1 MNFRIL
7 SVEHD
12 RQGLAEVQR
21 VSQHADTL
29 SASLCAIP
37 GVNGLVTLNTCNRV
51 EFLLD
56 APEVSESHIRLR
68 LAREMAPTVRW
79 NVYENDQAL
88 DHLFRV
94 ASGLSSM
101 VVGEREI
108 AGQLRRAL
116 RAAVDIGQATGNLTQ
131 VVNAAL
137 HASRRVGSE
146 TRLQAS
152 GRSLVS
158 VGLEMTDIEDWESQR
173 ALIVG
178 TGAFAGAVVAALRDR
193 GVPQIMVHSAS
204 GRAREFASSRGIEA
218 VDHLADGLTASTLV
232 ITCRGSGQPVILAED
247 IAATPVTVLLDLALN
262 PDVSPEVGELP
273 GVRLVNLHT
282 IQHAISP
289 EWAADTAHA
298 DQLVRLA
305 VAETSARLASRAADP
320 AVASLRESVL
330 AIVDEEVA
338 RLPRGRALTVEDC
351 AQALRRLATRFL
363 HTPSARARDAAMAG
377 RIDDYLAAIEELY
390 GIEMSVA
397 NPPVEER
404 RCPVTGLSFADL
416 QHPHAESR

>member
-21 VSQHADTL
+21 VSQHADAL
-29 SASLCAIP
+29 SASLSAIP
-37 GVNGLVTLNTCNRV
+37 GVAGVVTLNTCNRV

-56 APEVSESHIRLR
+56 APDVSESHLRLR
-68 LAREMAPTVRW
+68 LARELAPNVRW
-79 NVYENDQAL
+79 NVYEQDHAL

-116 RAAVDIGQATGNLTQ
+116 RSAAEVGRATGNLTQ

-137 HASRRVGSE
+137 HTSRRVGAE
-146 TRLQAS
+146 TRLQGS

-158 VGLEMTDIEDWESQR
+158 VGLEMTGIEDWAAQR

-178 TGAFAGAVVAALRDR
+178 TGSFAGAVVAALRHR
-193 GVPQIMVHSAS
+193 GVSTITVHSAS
-204 GRAREFASSRGIEA
+204 GRAQEFAATRGLEA
-218 VDHLADGLTASTLV
+218 AEDLVAGLAASTLV
-232 ITCRGSGQPVILAED
+232 VTCRGTGVPVIHPEHVAG
-247 IAATPVTVLLDLALN
+247 TPVRVLLDLALH
-262 PDVSPEVGELP
+262 PDVAPEVADLP
-273 GVRLVNLHT
+273 GVSVVNLLT
-282 IQHAISP
+282 IQDAISP

-298 DQLVRLA
+298 DQLVQLA
-305 VAETSARLASRAADP
+305 VTETTARLASRAADP

-338 RLPRGRALTVEDC
+338 RLPQGRALTVEDC

-390 GIEMSVA
+390 GIDMSLESPA
-397 NPPVEER
+397 PEER
-404 RCPVTGLSFADL
+404 RCPMTGLSFADL
-416 QHPHAESR
+416 EHPHVESR

>member
-12 RQGLAEVQR
+12 SQGLAEVQR
-21 VSQHADTL
+21 ISQHADTL
-29 SASLCAIP
+29 SASLCSIP
-37 GVNGLVTLNTCNRV
+37 GVAGVVTLNTCNRV

-56 APEVSESHIRLR
+56 APDVSESHLRLR
-68 LAREMAPTVRW
+68 LARELAPTVHW
-79 NVYENDQAL
+79 NVYEKDDAL

-94 ASGLSSM
+94 ASGLASM

-116 RAAVDIGQATGNLTQ
+116 RTAAENDRATGNLTQ
-131 VVNAAL
+131 VINAAL
-137 HASRRVGSE
+137 HTSRRVGAE
-146 TRLQAS
+146 TRLQSS

-158 VGLEMTDIEDWESQR
+158 VGMDMTAIEDWTTQR

-178 TGAFAGAVVAALRDR
+178 TGSFAGAVVAALRQR
-193 GVPQIMVHSAS
+193 GVSQIMAHSAS
-204 GRAREFASSRGIEA
+204 GRAQEFATTRGLEA
-218 VDHLADGLTASTLV
+218 TEDLTEGLATSTLV
-232 ITCRGSGQPVILAED
+232 VTCRGTGQPVIHREHVAG
-247 IAATPVTVLLDLALN
+247 TPVTVLLDLALH
-262 PDVSPEVGELP
+262 PDVAPDVGTLP
-273 GVRLVNLHT
+273 GVRVINLVT
-282 IQHAISP
+282 IQNMISP

-298 DQLVRLA
+298 DKLVRLA
-305 VAETSARLASRAADP
+305 VAETTARLMSRAADP

-330 AIVDEEVA
+330 AIVDEEIA
-338 RLPRGRALTVEDC
+338 RLPQGRTLTVEDC

-363 HTPSARARDAAMAG
+363 HTPSARARDAAMEG

-390 GIEMSVA
+390 GIDMSLE
-397 NPPVEER
+397 NPAAEER
-404 RCPVTGLSFADL
+404 RCPMTGLSFADL

>member
-29 SASLCAIP
+29 SASLSAVP
-37 GVNGLVTLNTCNRV
+37 GVEGVVTLNTCNRV

-56 APEVSESHIRLR
+56 ATDVSESHLRLR
-68 LAREMAPTVRW
+68 LARELAPNVHW
-79 NVYENDQAL
+79 NVYEQDHAL

-116 RAAVDIGQATGNLTQ
+116 RSATEIGRATGNLTQ

-137 HASRRVGSE
+137 QTSRRVGAE
-146 TRLQAS
+146 TGLQDS

-158 VGLEMTDIEDWESQR
+158 VGLEMTGIGDWAKQR

-178 TGAFAGAVVAALRDR
+178 TGSFAGAVVAALRQR
-193 GVPQIMVHSAS
+193 GVSRIVVHSAS
-204 GRAREFASSRGIEA
+204 GRAQEFAATRGLEA
-218 VDHLADGLTASTLV
+218 TENLAEALAASTLAV
-232 ITCRGSGQPVILAED
+232 TCRGSGQSVIHAEQV
-247 IAATPVTVLLDLALN
+247 AGTSTRVLVDLALH
-262 PDVSPEVGELP
+262 PDVAPEVADLP
-273 GVRLVNLHT
+273 GVRVVNLVS
-282 IQHAISP
+282 IQNQISP
-289 EWAADTAHA
+289 TWASDTAHA

-305 VAETSARLASRAADP
+305 VAETTARLASRAADP

-338 RLPRGRALTVEDC
+338 RLPRGRALSVEDC

-390 GIEMSVA
+390 GIDMSLDSPTA
-397 NPPVEER
+397 EEH
-404 RCPVTGLSFADL
+404 RCPMTGLSFADL
-416 QHPHAESR
+416 QQSHVESR